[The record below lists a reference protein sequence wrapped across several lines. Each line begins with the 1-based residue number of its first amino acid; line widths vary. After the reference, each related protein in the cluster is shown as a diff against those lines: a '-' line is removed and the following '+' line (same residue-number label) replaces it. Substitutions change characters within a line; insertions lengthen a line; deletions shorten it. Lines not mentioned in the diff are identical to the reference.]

1 MALLYFIILLWCFDF
16 TSARLFKYNLITLAF
31 RKVPRGTSI
40 VRI

>member
-1 MALLYFIILLWCFDF
+1 MLSLIIVFLRRLDF